1 MGKTELT
8 VRSYY
13 PVSPQQGGSN
23 VPRRLLVTALAAAAI
38 LLPAGAT
45 SAQEITLR
53 AEVGPGFTITL
64 QNPDG
69 SPVSN
74 LPAGTYHI
82 AVLDRAIDH
91 NFHLFGEGVD
101 MRTAVETTDT
111 TTWTV
116 TFVDGKTY
124 RFQCDPHNLQMR
136 GSFTVGNV
144 PPPPPPSAAPVRLS
158 GKVGPRKAISL
169 KTASGGR
176 VSSLKAARYRITVSD
191 ATKADNF
198 HLVGPGVNRKTRV
211 GAKST
216 AVWTLSLRAGRYTYR
231 SDATRRLRGSFVV
244 RPGP

>member
-1 MGKTELT
+1 
-8 VRSYY
+8 
-13 PVSPQQGGSN
+13 
-23 VPRRLLVTALAAAAI
+23 VPRRLLVTALAAAAT
-38 LLPAGAT
+38 LLPAGAS
-45 SAQEITLR
+45 SAKSQQVTLQ

-64 QNPDG
+64 RNPDG

-74 LPAGTYHI
+74 LSAGTYHV
-82 AVLDRAIDH
+82 AVLDQSIEH
-91 NFHLFGEGVD
+91 NFHLFGDGVE
-101 MRTAVETTDT
+101 MRTAVETTGT

-116 TFVDGKTY
+116 TFLDGKTY
-124 RFQCDPHNLQMR
+124 RYQCDPHNTSMR

-144 PPPPPPSAAPVRLS
+144 PPPPPPSATPVRLS

-176 VSSLKAARYRITVSD
+176 VSSLKAARYRITVRD
-191 ATKADNF
+191 MTKADNF

-216 AVWTLSLRAGRYTYR
+216 AVWMLSLRAGRYTYR

-244 RPGP
+244 RPAP

>member
-1 MGKTELT
+1 LK
-8 VRSYY
+8 
-13 PVSPQQGGSN
+13 
-23 VPRRLLVTALAAAAI
+23 VPRRLLVIALAAAAT
-38 LLPAGAT
+38 LLPAGA
-45 SAQEITLR
+45 SNAKSQQVTLQ

-64 QNPDG
+64 RNPDG

-74 LPAGTYHI
+74 LSAGTYHV
-82 AVLDRAIDH
+82 AVLDQSIEH
-91 NFHLFGEGVD
+91 NFHLFGDGVE
-101 MRTAVETTDT
+101 MRTAVETTGT

-116 TFVDGKTY
+116 TFLDGKTY
-124 RFQCDPHNLQMR
+124 RYQCDPHNTSMR

-144 PPPPPPSAAPVRLS
+144 PPPPPPSATPVRLS

-176 VSSLKAARYRITVSD
+176 VSSLKAARYRITVRD
-191 ATKADNF
+191 MTKADNF

-216 AVWTLSLRAGRYTYR
+216 AVWMLSLRAGRYTYR

-244 RPGP
+244 RPAP